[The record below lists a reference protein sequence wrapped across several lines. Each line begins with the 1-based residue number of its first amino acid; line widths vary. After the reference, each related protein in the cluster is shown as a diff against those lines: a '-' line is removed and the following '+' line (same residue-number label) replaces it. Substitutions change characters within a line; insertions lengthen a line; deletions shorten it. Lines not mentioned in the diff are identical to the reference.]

1 MNDKTSME
9 CETGSEMRVKLLSST
24 PEPLKLLYLCYR
36 QCYYPGSILDFK
48 DDRTRAQ
55 KEKFIRSRIKE
66 GHTSVLEHV
75 KFTFAISDVSR
86 TLSHQAVRHRM
97 ASWSQQSQRFCEAQ
111 KEDGTIDLSFVG
123 APASIQG
130 DAGAFELFWDTIE
143 EMEHSYSL
151 LREKGISKEDARFLL
166 PNITAT
172 NLIGTLN
179 CRSLLNFF
187 ELRMDSHA
195 QMEIQLVATKMFD
208 ICYRE
213 LPCVFEHL
221 KPKER

>member
-1 MNDKTSME
+1 
-9 CETGSEMRVKLLSST
+9 MRVKLLSST
-24 PEPLKLLYLCYR
+24 PGPLELLYLCFR
-36 QCYYPGSILDFK
+36 QCYLPGSILDFE
-48 DDRTRAQ
+48 DDRTREQ

-66 GHTSVLEHV
+66 GHTSGLEHV
-75 KFTFAISDVSR
+75 KFTFAISEVSR
-86 TLSHQAVRHRM
+86 VLSHQIVRHRM
-97 ASWSQQSQRFCEAQ
+97 ASWSQQSQRFCERQ
-111 KEDGTIDLSFVG
+111 MDDGAIDLFFVDV
-123 APASIQG
+123 PASI
-130 DAGAFELFWDTIE
+130 DKAHGAAELFWDTIE
-143 EMEHSYSL
+143 EMEHSYVL
-151 LREKGISKEDARFLL
+151 LREKGVPKEDARYLL

-195 QMEIQLVATKMFD
+195 QMEIQLVATKMFN

-221 KPKER
+221 RPKESST